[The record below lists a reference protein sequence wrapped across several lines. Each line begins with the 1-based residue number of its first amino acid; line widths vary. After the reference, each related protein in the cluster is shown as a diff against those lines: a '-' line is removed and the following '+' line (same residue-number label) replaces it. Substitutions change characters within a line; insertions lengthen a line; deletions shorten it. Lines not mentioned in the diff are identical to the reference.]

1 MSLCGGP
8 AKPVQTYTPEPEEP
22 AVERAELPSPRA
34 NTLIT
39 KGITVSGSIQGHGVI
54 QVEGTIEGEVVL
66 DGAVIVAS
74 TGLIKGPV
82 QADTIRIAGHVE
94 GNVVARDHLKLE
106 NTGVITGDLTTGSL
120 IIEDGGC
127 LNGRTTMAPKKSSQ
141 TEDASKPKAVAAA
154 AAGDELDLDRD
165 LDSDLF

>member
-1 MSLCGGP
+1 MSFFGGQ
-8 AKPVQTYTPEPEEP
+8 AKPVQAYVPEPEETP
-22 AVERAELPSPRA
+22 VERAELPSPRA

-54 QVEGTIEGEVVL
+54 QVEGAVEGEITL
-66 DGAVIVAS
+66 DGTVIVAS
-74 TGLIKGPV
+74 TGLVKGPV

-106 NTGVITGDLTTGSL
+106 NSGVIPGDLPTGSL

-127 LNGRTTMAPKKSSQ
+127 LNGRTTMTPKKTVQAEEPPAPQPVLSS
-141 TEDASKPKAVAAA
+141 
-154 AAGDELDLDRD
+154 GDELDLDRD

>member
-1 MSLCGGP
+1 MSFFGGQ
-8 AKPVQTYTPEPEEP
+8 AKPVQTYAPEPEEAP
-22 AVERAELPSPRA
+22 VEHAELPSPRA

-39 KGITVSGSIQGHGVI
+39 KGITVSGTIQGHGVI
-54 QVEGTIEGEVVL
+54 QVEGAIEGKVIL

-82 QADTIRIAGHVE
+82 EADTVRVAGNVE

-127 LNGRTTMAPKKSSQ
+127 LNGRTTMTPKKPPRVEEEAASQ
-141 TEDASKPKAVAAA
+141 PVSALE
-154 AAGDELDLDRD
+154 DELDLDRD